1 MIIKTE
7 SGLLLASLLAGG
19 FFLATASSAAI
30 SDDPAM
36 PPKTAPS
43 KPANGNGT
51 IFAGSRPSLYYKR
64 TWGVD
69 VVGVHPVASGEML
82 EFRYRVL
89 DEAKAKVLFD
99 KKLTPYLIDEAT
111 GTRLAVP
118 TMENIGTLRQD
129 IGANPERTYYVI
141 FGNPGRLVKV
151 GSHVDVVIGNF
162 HLDGLIVD

>member
-7 SGLLLASLLAGG
+7 KGLLLASLLAGG
-19 FFLATASSAAI
+19 FFLVTASSAAI
-30 SDDPAM
+30 SDDPATVA
-36 PPKTAPS
+36 KTTSAPAPVGD
-43 KPANGNGT
+43 KAK
-51 IFAGSRPSLYYKR
+51 FAGSRPSLYYKR

-89 DEAKAKVLFD
+89 DGAKAKVLFD

-129 IGANPERTYYVI
+129 IGADPERTYYVM

-151 GSHVDVVIGNF
+151 GSRVDVVIGNF